1 MVREITGF
9 GRNTRA
15 RVDSP
20 TLALPLST
28 MLPMISV
35 LATDM
40 RSSEVFPQEVIKE
53 MKIVF
58 FERAPF
64 YHFGKLINAL
74 YYQIRTNNQ
83 INQRKIVWKTKN
95 HVSVSLSANAA

>member
-1 MVREITGF
+1 
-9 GRNTRA
+9 
-15 RVDSP
+15 
-20 TLALPLST
+20 
-28 MLPMISV
+28 MISV

-64 YHFGKLINAL
+64 YHLEKLINTL
-74 YYQIRTNNQ
+74 YY
-83 INQRKIVWKTKN
+83 
-95 HVSVSLSANAA
+95 